1 MPNKDQAIGGL
12 IFLVCVVVAIG
23 YAITLFFPQH
33 VLGWLE
39 PRTVQLWIIAIPV
52 LVAFLALLSVGAWI
66 GWTMATTLPP
76 KPLEEI
82 QEEEKTAEEEKAKFL
97 KFHQMIEED
106 SKSS

>member
-1 MPNKDQAIGGL
+1 VSNRDQAIGGL

-23 YAITLFFPQH
+23 YAVTLFFPQH

-39 PRTVQLWIIAIPV
+39 PHTVQLWVVAIPV
-52 LVAFLALLSVGAWI
+52 FVAFLALLSVGAWI
-66 GWTMATTLPP
+66 GWTMATTPPP

-82 QEEEKTAEEEKAKFL
+82 QEEEKTMEEEKARFL
-97 KFHQMIEED
+97 KFHSMIEKD